1 MLGSLTL
8 YRRLLQ
14 EHVFAP
20 RQRDQKQEQKLP
32 WYGHGIA
39 GLGAGSTV
47 SFIAAPVEHL
57 KARLQIQYAAKKKD
71 RLYSGPLDCAK
82 KIVSEFAYIP
92 PITSDINR
100 QQPVPCSRRQRSLS
114 RPLLNASLPLVLLLL
129 VGFIRSLHDGIQ
141 EAYRPIDPF
150 HKFLGGRLVRPDFLV
165 DVVSL

>member
-57 KARLQIQYAAKKKD
+57 KARLQIQYAAKKRD

-82 KIVSEFAYIP
+82 KIVSESSADHVSLQIL
-92 PITSDINR
+92 TDK
-100 QQPVPCSRRQRSLS
+100 PVPCSRRQRSLP

-141 EAYRPIDPF
+141 EAYRSIDPF